1 MTRKAPYLAAIV
13 AFAVATFAQTAA
25 PAPQGAAKST
35 PKKQAA
41 PAKAG
46 TSAPAK
52 RAASAPA
59 KTGAAASKTGAVP
72 KTGATKTGTAPR
84 TATAPRPA
92 TKTGTRTA
100 ASRTARKTAVPRTTW
115 RNRQTTPTPE
125 RYKEIQNALV
135 AKGYLQ
141 REHAVGVWG
150 ESSTDALKRF
160 QADQNLEATG
170 KINSLSLIALGLG
183 PKHDAAVVA
192 KPAGQ

>member
-35 PKKQAA
+35 AKKQAA

-59 KTGAAASKTGAVP
+59 KTGAAAS

>member
-1 MTRKAPYLAAIV
+1 MTRKVLYLAAIV

-35 PKKQAA
+35 AKKQAA

-46 TSAPAK
+46 T
-52 RAASAPA
+52 SAPA